1 MITVIS
7 DKFCIATEQNNY
19 IFIYVQLKWM
29 HTAYISMEQT
39 FKTLTLDEKKDIYI
53 LVCDR

>member
-1 MITVIS
+1 
-7 DKFCIATEQNNY
+7 
-19 IFIYVQLKWM
+19 M